1 MIIEFVLDIVK
12 DLIFAVF
19 DFVQFPAFPETLQTG
34 IDTMVSLVF
43 DNAGLITLFVRWQT
57 VCIGIPLLILIINFE
72 KVYDGIMWIIR
83 KIPFLGMQ

>member
-1 MIIEFVLDIVK
+1 M
-12 DLIFAVF
+12 F
-19 DFVQFPAFPETLQTG
+19 DFVQFPAFPETLQNG

>member
-1 MIIEFVLDIVK
+1 
-12 DLIFAVF
+12 
-19 DFVQFPAFPETLQTG
+19 
-34 IDTMVSLVF
+34 MVSLVF

>member
-1 MIIEFVLDIVK
+1 MVISPPLSNRGD
-12 DLIFAVF
+12 DVF
-19 DFVQFPAFPETLQTG
+19 FRTFP
-34 IDTMVSLVF
+34 SR
-43 DNAGLITLFVRWQT
+43 LITLFVRWQT